1 MRGLSRI
8 RKFPVICVNPRINLR
23 KSAYFYEV
31 KMIKK
36 AVPKK
41 KPVKAKA
48 DAPQKEGSEVLMPK
62 LRIKLKA
69 YDHKIIDSSV
79 RQIIDIANRSGVEV
93 VGPVPLPTEVLK
105 YTVNRSTFVHKNARE
120 QFEMRVH
127 KRVIDVLNPNQEIIE
142 ALRDLN
148 LPSGVDIEIK
158 I

>member
-1 MRGLSRI
+1 M
-8 RKFPVICVNPRINLR
+8 P
-23 KSAYFYEV
+23 AT
-31 KMIKK
+31 KK
-36 AVPKK
+36 PITKK
-41 KPVKAKA
+41 KPIKKDTETVAVKETAESA
-48 DAPQKEGSEVLMPK
+48 MPK

-69 YDHKIIDSSV
+69 YDHKIIDNSV
-79 RQIIDIANRSGVEV
+79 KQIIDIANRSGVTV

-127 KRVIDVLNPNQEIIE
+127 KRIIDILSPNQEIIE

-148 LPSGVDIEIK
+148 LPSGVDITIK